1 MAPEPLL
8 GAPFENRSKAIES
21 PLGMKN
27 ALLTGKLLA
36 NLREDV
42 WASAD
47 QVMSGTAEF
56 RKQNNRKTDR

>member
-1 MAPEPLL
+1 M
-8 GAPFENRSKAIES
+8 
-21 PLGMKN
+21 GMKN